1 MSLEKNIERIADALE
16 AIAKTM
22 GAGVLSGEKNA
33 AVPQEGH
40 QAAQQIS
47 GQPSMQQPAP
57 GSWPAQPPMQG
68 NGQPPR
74 MQQPAPQGGQVP
86 VSLPAGM
93 GPQWQG
99 AGNNTAMP
107 GNMPPQQPGA
117 PFQQPAG
124 PGPVPTTAA
133 AQQYTFDQL
142 AVATANLASAGKD
155 VFTVLGRFGVSMLMD
170 LPPEKYGEYAAAL
183 REAGGVV

>member
-22 GAGVLSGEKNA
+22 GAKASPEEKNTVTQQA
-33 AVPQEGH
+33 GP
-40 QAAQQIS
+40 QAAQQIPV
-47 GQPSMQQPAP
+47 QPPAQGNWQVQQPVP
-57 GSWPAQPPMQG
+57 G
-68 NGQPPR
+68 NGQAPWV
-74 MQQPAPQGGQVP
+74 QQPAPQGGQVP

-99 AGNNTAMP
+99 SGNNTAMP

-124 PGPVPTTAA
+124 SGTVPTTAA

-155 VFTVLGRFGVSMLMD
+155 VFTILGRFGVSMLMD
-170 LPPEKYGEYAAAL
+170 LPTEKYGEYAAAL

>member
-16 AIAKTM
+16 AVARTM
-22 GAGVLSGEKNA
+22 GAK
-33 AVPQEGH
+33 VPSEDKTAIVQ
-40 QAAQQIS
+40 QAGPKVGQQIPVQPPAQGNWQ
-47 GQPSMQQPAP
+47 GQQPVPGKGQAPQMQQPV
-57 GSWPAQPPMQG
+57 
-68 NGQPPR
+68 
-74 MQQPAPQGGQVP
+74 PQGGQVP

-124 PGPVPTTAA
+124 PGTVPTTAA

-155 VFTVLGRFGVSMLMD
+155 VFSVLGRFGVNMLMD

-183 REAGGVV
+183 REAGGVI

>member
-16 AIAKTM
+16 AIAKSM

-33 AVPQEGH
+33 AAPHTGH
-40 QAAQQIS
+40 PATQQIS
-47 GQPSMQQPAP
+47 C
-57 GSWPAQPPMQG
+57 QPPVQGSRQTQPPTQG

-86 VSLPAGM
+86 VSFPTDAGM
-93 GPQWQG
+93 PWQE
-99 AGNNTAMP
+99 AGNSTVMP
-107 GNMPPQQPGA
+107 GNIPPQQSGI

-124 PGPVPTTAA
+124 AGMVPTTAT

-183 REAGGVV
+183 REAGGVI